1 MGRIG
6 VNIGPYLAGL
16 GIGGLAVALAL
27 QPTLTNFL
35 SGTYVISDL
44 LSVG

>member
-1 MGRIG
+1 
-6 VNIGPYLAGL
+6 L

-35 SGTYVISDL
+35 SGTYVISD
-44 LSVG
+44 SVIRKGDYIQLESGVEGNR